1 MVCARVCAAALLS
14 RVWSSPLYVCRVLW
28 FELKC
33 ESFLYR
39 ISGRREM
46 RQHTA
51 GRSLC
56 LITVKLV
63 RLDGCWIHDNTVLRC
78 DYGGCPA
85 APVSCVFT
93 QALEIR

>member
-1 MVCARVCAAALLS
+1 MDEA
-14 RVWSSPLYVCRVLW
+14 SSHCNVCRVLW

-33 ESFLYR
+33 ENFLYKT
-39 ISGRREM
+39 S
-46 RQHTA
+46 

-63 RLDGCWIHDNTVLRC
+63 RLDGCWIHDNTVLRY
-78 DYGGCPA
+78 DYSGRPA